1 MRRCDSRRSRAEVEE
16 LEPRT
21 NVPVLIA
28 VVTLMIA
35 VVFVLFA
42 WSGAD
47 LCVWCGALG
56 R

>member
-35 VVFVLFA
+35 VVFVLYA